1 MEVASQVPLL
11 IAAVII
17 ILADS
22 FLLRSV
28 DKCVPGLARR
38 FKSIY
43 GDDLE
48 WRAGGGLGAL
58 YRCWWNAGQH

>member
-11 IAAVII
+11 IASVI

-28 DKCVPGLARR
+28 GKCVSGLAGRI
-38 FKSIY
+38 KSIY